1 MRSAPIPRR
10 VATLMVHTSPLE
22 QPGTG
27 DAGGMNVYV
36 VESAKRMA
44 EQGIEVDIFTRSTSS
59 ELPPVVDLADGVRV
73 HHLIAG
79 PYEGLHKED
88 LPGQLCALASSLMHV
103 EARHPRGHY
112 DIIHSHYWLSGHVGW
127 LASERWGVPLVHTMH
142 TMAKVKNLA
151 LADGDLPEPETRA
164 IGEAQVVAA
173 SDALI
178 ANTETEAAH
187 LVGLYDADPSR
198 VFVVEPG
205 VDLST
210 FRAVETGRIAARR
223 HLGLADDIVLLTFVG
238 RVQPHKGPD
247 VLIRAAAELL
257 REQPWLRTQLRVA
270 IVGGASGSA
279 KEPQRLA
286 ELADWLGVSRNVLFV
301 PPVDRDVLPEWYRA
315 SDLVCVPSHSESFGL
330 VAIESQAC
338 GTPVVAAAVGGLR
351 TAVADGFS
359 GVLVDGHQPRDWA
372 IVLGRL
378 INEPRRREALSV
390 GAVAHAQRFGWQ
402 QTATRTLDVYHRALA
417 GGLNSIALA

>member
-1 MRSAPIPRR
+1 MRAVSMPTR

-44 EQGIEVDIFTRSTSS
+44 RRGIEVDIFTRATESQ
-59 ELPPVVDLADGVRV
+59 LPPVVELADGVRV
-73 HHLIAG
+73 HHLVAG
-79 PYEGLHKED
+79 PYEGLAKED
-88 LPGQLCALASSLMHV
+88 LPGQLCALASSLMRI
-103 EARHPRGHY
+103 EARYPRGYY
-112 DIIHSHYWLSGHVGW
+112 DLIHSHYWLSGQVGW

-151 LADGDLPEPETRA
+151 LADGDYPEPETRA

-187 LVGLYDADPSR
+187 LVGLYGANPNQ

-205 VDLST
+205 VDLDT
-210 FRAVETGRIAARR
+210 FTPGSSHDARR
-223 HLGLADDIVLLTFVG
+223 ALGISPDSILLTFVG

-247 VLIRAAAELL
+247 VLLRAAAELL
-257 REQPWLRTQLRVA
+257 REQPWLRPLLRIAV
-270 IVGGASGSA
+270 VGGASGA
-279 KEPQRLA
+279 PKEPQRLA
-286 ELADWLGVSRNVLFV
+286 DLVDWLGITANVLFV
-301 PPVDRDVLPEWYRA
+301 PPVHRAILPLWYRA

-330 VAIESQAC
+330 VAIEAQAC

-378 INEPRRREALSV
+378 INEPGRRAVLGAGALT
-390 GAVAHAQRFGWQ
+390 HAQRFGWEN
-402 QTATRTLDVYHRALA
+402 TAERTLDVYRRASE
-417 GGLNSIALA
+417 GGLRSIAMA